1 MFGMRRREFIMLVG
15 SAAVCPF
22 AARAQPERVRRIG
35 VLLATDESHLE
46 QGVALKEAFV
56 RGLQKFGWTAG
67 TNVMIYYRWGRG
79 DRDRIRLYAAEL
91 AGMQPDVIWTVGG
104 LSLLAL
110 KRATHIIPIVVSSVY
125 DPIGSGFVASLT
137 RPDGNITGF
146 TAGEFSIGGKILE
159 VLKEVAPQVSR
170 VAVVLDLEAPPH
182 VALWRAIEATAQS
195 FGVRLTPADVQG
207 PADIERAIEALGRQP
222 NGALIV
228 QAGPVTSTNRE
239 LIAALAVRHRL
250 PTAYGFRY
258 FVTSGGLVSYGVDQ
272 VEQSQQAA
280 GYVDRILRGERP
292 ADLPIQQPTKFELA
306 INLKTAKALELE
318 IPPALLARADEVIE

>member
-1 MFGMRRREFIMLVG
+1 MFGMRRREFITLVG
-15 SAAVCPF
+15 GAAAWPI
-22 AARAQPERVRRIG
+22 AARAQSERVRRIG
-35 VLLATDESHLE
+35 VLLATDETNLE
-46 QGVALKEAFV
+46 QGAPLKEAFV
-56 RGLQKFGWTAG
+56 RSLQKFGWTAG
-67 TNVMIYYRWGRG
+67 TNVMIDYRWGGG

-137 RPDGNITGF
+137 RPEGNITGF
-146 TAGEFSIGGKILE
+146 TAGEFSMGGKILG

-170 VAVVLDLEAPPH
+170 VAVLLNLEQPPQ
-182 VALWRAIEATAQS
+182 VALWRVIEATAQS

-207 PADIERAIEALGRQP
+207 RADIERTIEALAREP

-228 QAGPVTSTNRE
+228 QAGPITSTNRE

-250 PTAYGFRY
+250 PTAYGFRD
-258 FVTSGGLVSYGVDQ
+258 FVTSGGLVSYGIDR

-292 ADLPIQQPTKFELA
+292 ADLPIQQPTKFELV
-306 INLKTAKALELE
+306 INLKTAKALGLE
-318 IPPALLARADEVIE
+318 IPHGLLARADEVIE

>member
-1 MFGMRRREFIMLVG
+1 MRRRDFIKGIVG
-15 SAAVCPF
+15 SAATWPL
-22 AARAQPERVRRIG
+22 AARAQQSGHMRRIG
-35 VLLATDESHLE
+35 VLLGSNESNVE
-46 QGVALKEAFV
+46 QGAALKEAFV
-56 RGLQKFGWTAG
+56 RSLQKFGWTAG
-67 TNVMIYYRWGRG
+67 TNVVIDYRWGGG

-91 AGMQPDVIWTVGG
+91 AGMQPEVIWTVGG

-159 VLKEVAPQVSR
+159 VLKEVAPQVGR
-170 VAVVLDLEAPPH
+170 VAVVLDLEQPPH

-207 PADIERAIEALGRQP
+207 PADIERTIEALAREP

-228 QAGPVTSTNRE
+228 QASPVTGTNRE
-239 LIAALAVRHRL
+239 LIATLAVRHRL
-250 PTAYGFRY
+250 PTAYGFRH

-272 VEQSQQAA
+272 VEQSRQAA

-292 ADLPIQQPTKFELA
+292 ADLPIQQPTKFELV
-306 INLKTAKALELE
+306 INLKTATALGLD
-318 IPPALLARADEVIE
+318 IPTSLLSRADEIIE

>member
-1 MFGMRRREFIMLVG
+1 MFGMRRREFITLVG
-15 SAAVCPF
+15 GAAAWPF

-35 VLLATDESHLE
+35 VLLATNESNLE

-56 RGLQKFGWTAG
+56 RGLRKFGWTAG
-67 TNVMIYYRWGRG
+67 TNVMIDYRWGGG
-79 DRDRIRLYAAEL
+79 DRDRVRLYAAEL

-104 LSLLAL
+104 LALLAL

-125 DPIGSGFVASLT
+125 DPIGSGYVASLT

-146 TAGEFSIGGKILE
+146 TAGEFSIGGKILG
-159 VLKEVAPQVSR
+159 VLKEAAPQVSR
-170 VAVVLDLEAPPH
+170 VAVLLDLEQPPH
-182 VALWRAIEATAQS
+182 VALWRAIEATAES
-195 FGVRLTPADVQG
+195 VGVRLTPADVQG
-207 PADIERAIEALGRQP
+207 RADIERTIEALAREP

-228 QAGPVTSTNRE
+228 QASPVTGANRE

-250 PTAYGFRY
+250 TTAFGFRY

-280 GYVDRILRGERP
+280 GYVDRRRDRPQADAPPPHAPQRYVRDGRKLTRDSGKPTNRRG
-292 ADLPIQQPTKFELA
+292 F
-306 INLKTAKALELE
+306 
-318 IPPALLARADEVIE
+318 

>member
-1 MFGMRRREFIMLVG
+1 
-15 SAAVCPF
+15 
-22 AARAQPERVRRIG
+22 
-35 VLLATDESHLE
+35 
-46 QGVALKEAFV
+46 
-56 RGLQKFGWTAG
+56 
-67 TNVMIYYRWGRG
+67 MIDYRWGGG
-79 DRDRIRLYAAEL
+79 DPDRIRLYAAEL
-91 AGMQPDVIWTVGG
+91 AGMQPDVIWTASG

-110 KRATHIIPIVVSSVY
+110 KRATHIIPIVFSSVY

-137 RPDGNITGF
+137 RPEGNITGF
-146 TAGEFSIGGKILE
+146 TAGEFSMGGKILG

-170 VAVVLDLEAPPH
+170 VAVLLDLEQPPH
-182 VALWRAIEATAQS
+182 VALWRAIEATAES
-195 FGVRLTPADVQG
+195 VGVRLTPADIQG
-207 PADIERAIEALGRQP
+207 PADIERAIEALAREP

-228 QAGPVTSTNRE
+228 QASPVTGANRE

-306 INLKTAKALELE
+306 INLKTAKAFELE
-318 IPPALLARADEVIE
+318 IPPELLARADEVIE

>member
-1 MFGMRRREFIMLVG
+1 
-15 SAAVCPF
+15 
-22 AARAQPERVRRIG
+22 VRRIG
-35 VLLATDESHLE
+35 VLLATNESNPE
-46 QGVALKEAFV
+46 EAALKEAFV
-56 RGLQKFGWTAG
+56 RGLQKLGWTAG
-67 TNVMIYYRWGRG
+67 TNVMIDYRWGGG

-91 AGMQPDVIWTVGG
+91 AGMQPDVIWTTGG
-104 LSLLAL
+104 LLLLAL
-110 KRATHIIPIVVSSVY
+110 KRATHIIPIVFSTVY
-125 DPIGSGFVASLT
+125 DPIGSGYVESLT

-146 TAGEFSIGGKILE
+146 TAGEFSMGGKILE
-159 VLKEVAPQVSR
+159 VLREVAPQVSR
-170 VAVVLDLEAPPH
+170 VAVVLDLEQPPH

-195 FGVRLTPADVQG
+195 FGMRLTPADAQG
-207 PADIERAIEALGRQP
+207 PAEIERAIEALAREP

-228 QAGPVTSTNRE
+228 QSGPITNTYRE

-258 FVTSGGLVSYGVDQ
+258 FVISGGLVSYGVDR

-306 INLKTAKALELE
+306 INLKTAKALGLE

>member
-1 MFGMRRREFIMLVG
+1 MRRRDFITLVGG
-15 SAAVCPF
+15 SAAAWPF

-35 VLLATDESHLE
+35 VLLATDETNLE
-46 QGVALKEAFV
+46 QGAPLKEAFV
-56 RGLQKFGWTAG
+56 RSLQKFGWTAG
-67 TNVMIYYRWGRG
+67 TNVMIDYRWGGG

-125 DPIGSGFVASLT
+125 DPIGSGYVASLT

-146 TAGEFSIGGKILE
+146 TAGEFSIGGKILG
-159 VLKEVAPQVSR
+159 VLKEAAPQVSR
-170 VAVVLDLEAPPH
+170 VAVLLDLEQPPH

-207 PADIERAIEALGRQP
+207 RADIERTIEALAREP

-228 QAGPVTSTNRE
+228 QAGPITSTNRE

-250 PTAYGFRY
+250 PTAYGFRD
-258 FVTSGGLVSYGVDQ
+258 FVTSGGLVSYGIDR

-292 ADLPIQQPTKFELA
+292 ADLPIQQPTKFELV
-306 INLKTAKALELE
+306 INLKTAKALGLE